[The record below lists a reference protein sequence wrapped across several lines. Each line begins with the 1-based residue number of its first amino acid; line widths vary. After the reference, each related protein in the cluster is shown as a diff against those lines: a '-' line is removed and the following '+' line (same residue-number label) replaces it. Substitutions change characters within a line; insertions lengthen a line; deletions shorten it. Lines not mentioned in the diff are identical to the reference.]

1 MNKKC
6 GLRDLMKNGLVAAP
20 GVYNALSAKMVED
33 AGFEAIYMTGFGTAA
48 INRALPD
55 IGLLTMTEMLDVV
68 RAITSAVE
76 IPLIA
81 DGDTGYGNPLNVVR
95 TIQEYEKA
103 GAAAIHLEDQ
113 IWPKRCGHMEGKQ
126 VIPVDDMAAKIR
138 AAVDARQDDD
148 FLIIARTDAL
158 AVEGW
163 SPAIDRL
170 HAYAEA
176 GADVVFMDGQDS
188 DDHVKNL
195 PGLFDKP
202 SMINMGPLTPAH
214 SVKELED
221 IGYRLAVF
229 PAACLGPVV
238 LALKKAL
245 QEFKASG
252 NAPDLGGYLEVF
264 ADFNRF
270 LGVPRYRELE
280 EHYCSSS

>member
-1 MNKKC
+1 MSKRR
-6 GLRDLMKNGLVAAP
+6 GLRDLMKDGLVAAP

-33 AGFEAIYMTGFGTAA
+33 AGFDAVYMTGFGTAA
-48 INRALPD
+48 VNRALPD
-55 IGLLTMTEMLDVV
+55 IGLMTMSEMLDVV
-68 RAITSAVE
+68 RAITTAVE

-81 DGDTGYGNPLNVVR
+81 DGDTGYGNPLNVMR

-126 VIPVDDMAAKIR
+126 VIPMEDMASKIR
-138 AAVDARQDDD
+138 AAVDSRLNDD
-148 FLIIARTDAL
+148 FVVIARTDAL

-163 SPAIDRL
+163 SSGIERL

-176 GADVVFMDGQDS
+176 GADVVFMDGQS
-188 DDHVKNL
+188 SEEHVKDL
-195 PGLFDKP
+195 PGLFTKP
-202 SMINMGPLTPAH
+202 SMINLGPLTPAY
-214 SVKELED
+214 SITELEK
-221 IGYRLAVF
+221 IGYSLAVF
-229 PAACLGPVV
+229 PAACLGPVI

-252 NAPDLGGYLEVF
+252 NAPDLGEYLEVF

-280 EHYCSSS
+280 EHYRSSS

>member
-1 MNKKC
+1 MKKNL
-6 GLRDLMKNGLVAAP
+6 GLRDLMKKGLVAAP

-33 AGFEAIYMTGFGTAA
+33 AGFDAIYMTGFGTAA
-48 INRALPD
+48 VNRALPD
-55 IGLLTMTEMLDVV
+55 IGLLTMSEMLDVV

-126 VIPVDDMAAKIR
+126 VIPVEDMAAKIR
-138 AAVDARQDDD
+138 AAVDARQNDD
-148 FLIIARTDAL
+148 FVIIARTDAL

-188 DDHVKNL
+188 DAHVKDL

-214 SVKELED
+214 SVKDLEE
-221 IGYRLAVF
+221 IGYSLAVF

-245 QEFKASG
+245 QEFKVSG
-252 NAPDLGGYLEVF
+252 NAPDLGSYMEVF
-264 ADFNRF
+264 SDFNRF
-270 LGVPRYRELE
+270 LGVPRFRELE
-280 EHYCSSS
+280 EHYRSSN